1 MKLLAFVM
9 AILVLALSCLPCAD
23 GDIQA
28 ASNDGIKTEVAHSQ
42 QQDEDHEDACS
53 PFCQCICCAG
63 VSVNH
68 IVTIAIVPAPQASI
82 NHSSFHNSSIAEVS
96 IPVWQPPK
104 LS

>member
-9 AILVLALSCLPCAD
+9 ALLVLGLSCLPCAD
-23 GDIQA
+23 GDVQT
-28 ASNDGIKTEVAHSQ
+28 ASDGKIKTEIAHSQ
-42 QQDEDHEDACS
+42 QEDDAHEDACS
-53 PFCQCICCAG
+53 PFCHCICCAG
-63 VSVNH
+63 VSFNH
-68 IVTIAIVPAPQASI
+68 VLAIAIVPAPQSSI

>member
-9 AILVLALSCLPCAD
+9 AFLILALSCLPCAD
-23 GDIQA
+23 GDVQTVSID
-28 ASNDGIKTEVAHSQ
+28 NIKTEVGHSEQ
-42 QQDEDHEDACS
+42 EDNDHEDACS
-53 PFCQCICCAG
+53 PFCHCICCAG

-68 IVTIAIVPAPQASI
+68 VMAIAIVPASQSSI